1 MAPFSALPQP
11 ARTLLEAVTA
21 ISSDLDLPSVLE
33 RIVAAATELTGA
45 RYGALGVI
53 GPQRDLVEFVTV
65 GVDAE
70 THARIGELPRGRG
83 ILGQLIEHPDPLL
96 LEDLSQHPSSVGFPA
111 NHPPMTTFLGVPV
124 LIRGTAFGNLYLCEK
139 PGGFTEEDQGLVVA
153 LAQAAGFVIDNAR
166 AYGLSARRRR
176 WLEAT
181 AELTEALQP
190 PIRIEEALHG
200 LTETARSVSGARFA
214 AVGAHGADEPTVV
227 ACDPG
232 DHALA
237 DEVWDALADRLDPED
252 HQPVEQSLQ
261 GLVVLAIPL
270 RAHLAA
276 AAFLVVGFEPQH
288 QDRAREERHLLA
300 SYADQ
305 AALALD
311 RAQAVSDREQLA
323 LLSDRERIARD
334 LHDVVIQRLFAT
346 GLRLQGVAMAADP
359 LVAERLEGSVD
370 EIDATIKAIR
380 GTIFELQQRGS
391 GSLRGEIRALA
402 RDYEPLLGY
411 APEVTTAGP
420 VDTVVPVKVR
430 EQLLP
435 VLREALSN
443 AARHARASQVSVDV
457 RADAREVVLV
467 VTDDG
472 RGLEPGRHESG
483 LRNVRDRAAA
493 LGGEVELAP
502 GPTGGTSLTWRVPL
516 SPARTND

>member
-1 MAPFSALPQP
+1 
-11 ARTLLEAVTA
+11 LLEAVTA

-45 RYGALGVI
+45 QYGALGVI

-65 GVDAE
+65 GIDAE
-70 THARIGELPRGRG
+70 TRARIGDLPRGRG
-83 ILGQLIEHPDPLL
+83 LLGQLIEHPDPLL
-96 LEDLSQHPSSVGFPA
+96 LEDLAQHPSSVGFPA

-124 LIRGTAFGNLYLCEK
+124 RIRGTAFGNLYLCEK

-166 AYGLSARRRR
+166 AYGLSERRRR

-190 PIRIEEALHG
+190 PIRIEDALHG

-214 AVGAHGADEPTVV
+214 AVGSHAADELTVL
-227 ACDPG
+227 AADPG

-237 DEVWDALADRLDPED
+237 GEVWDSLADRLDPENP
-252 HQPVEQSLQ
+252 HAVELSLH
-261 GLVVLAIPL
+261 GLVVVVIPL

-276 AAFLVVGFEPQH
+276 VAVLVVGFDLQH

-359 LVAERLEGSVD
+359 SVAERLEGAVD

-411 APEVTTAGP
+411 APEVATAGP

-430 EQLLP
+430 DQLLP

-443 AARHARASQVSVDV
+443 AARHARASHVTVDV
-457 RADAREVVLV
+457 RADPREVVLV

-493 LGGEVELAP
+493 LGGEVELTP
-502 GPTGGTSLTWRVPL
+502 GPLGGTSLTWRVPL
-516 SPARTND
+516 SPTRTTG